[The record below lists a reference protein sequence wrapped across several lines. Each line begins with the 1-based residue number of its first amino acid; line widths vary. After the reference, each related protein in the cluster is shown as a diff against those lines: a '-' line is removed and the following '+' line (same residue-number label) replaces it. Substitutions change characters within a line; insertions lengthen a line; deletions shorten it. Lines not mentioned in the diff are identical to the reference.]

1 MNKYLITVLVPE
13 LETEFDIYIPN
24 NKKIGTIK
32 ETILKA
38 IMDLTNGTF
47 NKNMND
53 VRLIDREF
61 NVEYDNNIFV
71 KDSKIKNGTK
81 LVII

>member
-1 MNKYLITVLVPE
+1 MNKFLITVMVPE
-13 LETEFDIYIPN
+13 LELEFDLYIPN

-32 ETILKA
+32 ESILKA
-38 IMDLTNGTF
+38 ILELTNGTF
-47 NKNMND
+47 NKNTLD

-61 NVEYDNNIFV
+61 NIEYDNNLIV

>member
-13 LETEFDIYIPN
+13 LETEFDLYIPN